1 MDIRLSKQSQVN
13 VKENNLRLVLETII
27 KNEPVSRADIMRI
40 TNISKPTVGKLIVEL
55 IEKDLI
61 RETGIGKPSL
71 GRPPVLLEFNSM
83 KKCLLALDFGRE
95 ECLIAVSDLLG
106 NVLKEGMIDI
116 DEKKNL
122 MTNLA
127 AIKKQV
133 NIIYD
138 SLEISPKDIIR
149 AICACPGIYLGS
161 EKGFIWYPGSM
172 EHDNYDIHPILQEE
186 LGVEAILEHST
197 KLALLGETRAGKA
210 KDYRD
215 AIYIDFGYGLG
226 SSLLIN
232 GEIYYGPHNAS
243 GEIGYT
249 YTQPE
254 EFEHI
259 TIQPFEHGPLCS
271 KVSGK
276 AIQEAGEA
284 VMEQN
289 GSSMISEL
297 ANVENG
303 RVTSRLVFD
312 AAQKQDETSLRIL
325 NDAFGYFNMALCNII
340 NVISPEIIIFGG
352 GFTYAGDF
360 LLHLVRDALKGKVL
374 FMPKMEIST
383 LKKEASIIGGIY
395 YLIQSIDFLNEL
407 I

>member
-1 MDIRLSKQSQVN
+1 MDIKLSKQSQIN
-13 VKENNLRLVLETII
+13 VKENNLRLVMDTII
-27 KNEPVSRADIMRI
+27 RNEPVSRADIMRI
-40 TNISKPTVGKLIVEL
+40 TNISKPTVSKLITEL

-71 GRPPVLLEFNSM
+71 GRPPILLEFNST

-95 ECLIAVSDLLG
+95 ECLVAVSDLQG
-106 NVLKEGMIDI
+106 NVLKEGIIDI

-122 MTNLA
+122 TTNLA
-127 AIKKQV
+127 AIKKKV
-133 NIIYD
+133 NLIYD
-138 SLEISPKDIIR
+138 ALKISSKDIMR

-161 EKGFIWYPGSM
+161 KKGFIWYPGGM
-172 EHDNYDIHPILQEE
+172 EHDDYDLHPILQEE
-186 LGVEAILEHST
+186 LGVEAVLEHST

-210 KDYRD
+210 RGYRD

-226 SSLLIN
+226 SAFLIN
-232 GEIYYGPHNAS
+232 GEIYHGPYNAS

-249 YTQPE
+249 YTQPD
-254 EFEHI
+254 EFENI
-259 TIQPFEHGPLCS
+259 TIKPFEHGPLCS

-284 VMEQN
+284 VVKRN

-297 ANVENG
+297 AKAEEG
-303 RVTSRLVFD
+303 RVTSRLVFN

-325 NDAFGYFNMALCNII
+325 NERFGYFNMALCNII
-340 NVISPEIIIFGG
+340 NTLTPELIIFGG
-352 GFTYAGDF
+352 GFAYAGDF
-360 LLHLVRDALKGKVL
+360 LLHLVSDALKDKVL

-383 LKKEASIIGGIY
+383 LKKEANIIGGIH

-407 I
+407 V